1 MGFRPIGSI
10 AAQLV
15 TVTCRRDLPIGDC
28 TATVLLAEGAAQ
40 LIWHRGEPGPLVG
53 TGILWND
60 FLAPGMGAQLR
71 HLADAVDAAQALIEP
86 NGGFK

>member
-1 MGFRPIGSI
+1 MGFRSIGSI

-15 TVTCRRDLPIGDC
+15 AVTRRDDISVGDC
-28 TATVLLAEGAAQ
+28 TATVLVAEGAAQ
-40 LIWHRGEPGPLVG
+40 LIWHRGAPGPLAG
-53 TGILWND
+53 NALFND

-71 HLADAVDAAQALIEP
+71 QLADAVDAAQALIEP